1 MYRQGNYHY
10 AIVTCTCLIMLLIM
24 ITQSLR
30 PSNNFHFMQLFLLV
44 IKTSLFNGNP
54 LQTNVPQTNN
64 VYQNKLRACV

>member
-1 MYRQGNYHY
+1 
-10 AIVTCTCLIMLLIM
+10 M
-24 ITQSLR
+24 IAQSLR